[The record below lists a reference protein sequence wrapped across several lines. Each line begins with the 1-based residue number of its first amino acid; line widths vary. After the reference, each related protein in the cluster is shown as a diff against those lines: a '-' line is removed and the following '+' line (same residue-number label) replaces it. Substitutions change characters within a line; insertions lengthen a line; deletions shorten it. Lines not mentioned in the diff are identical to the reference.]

1 MPHASR
7 PDTLIP
13 MKPFDL
19 PPDLVLLDLDDTLCD
34 YASARSLRLRLAFD
48 RALGYLPKRPEI
60 DLDQLVAESIAIHPH
75 GIDHFHELLAR
86 YDAATPEGVASAQ
99 QWYRTNRFHGLKL
112 FEDAV
117 ETLLAL
123 RSASPARRI
132 GMITNGPTETQHAK
146 IDLLGIRAHFDFII
160 VSEEFGV
167 PKPEA
172 AIFEEALR
180 LGRAEPDRSVFI
192 GDSPEHDIAGAH
204 NAGIRS
210 VWMNRSGRRWAGPI
224 REPAF
229 SVDSLT
235 AVAPLLFGTQAGR
248 GTTELIP

>member
-1 MPHASR
+1 
-7 PDTLIP
+7 
-13 MKPFDL
+13 
-19 PPDLVLLDLDDTLCD
+19 
-34 YASARSLRLRLAFD
+34 
-48 RALGYLPKRPEI
+48 
-60 DLDQLVAESIAIHPH
+60 
-75 GIDHFHELLAR
+75 
-86 YDAATPEGVASAQ
+86 
-99 QWYRTNRFHGLKL
+99 
-112 FEDAV
+112 
-117 ETLLAL
+117 
-123 RSASPARRI
+123 
-132 GMITNGPTETQHAK
+132 MITNGPTETQHAK

-224 REPAF
+224 QEPDF

-235 AVAPLLFGTQAGR
+235 AVMQLLLGTQAGR